1 MVEAGVWVAVVA
13 EAAVAVGN
21 RGVHMGDHGMVGDC
35 VGDKAT
41 IAGVGR

>member
-13 EAAVAVGN
+13 EVAMAVGN
-21 RGVHMGDHGMVGDC
+21 RGIHMGDHGMVGDR
-35 VGDKAT
+35 VGDKAA